1 MRRALPV
8 KTSLMAM
15 SILALLP
22 LLAVA
27 APTVGQNV
35 EGVITNVDLHG
46 EPRHITI
53 QQADGQSV
61 DVVVH
66 VSATHISYQDTK
78 DANVSP
84 ELSNLKPGMRVRAQ
98 YAGDKPT
105 NQIDVLSS
113 ASASG
118 TMIQR
123 TDANADLRSEKT
135 TGSSTTA
142 AAASNEMKVRLLQ
155 VNKNRSEIS
164 ADVAGQRRTFRVQ
177 DPKMLASVRTG
188 DLVVVTVDNPNGATP
203 TVTNVRSA
211 GMSGRVTSVDQSTGR
226 VTVNVNGQDQT
237 FTLDRSKKM
246 NLQTGDQIQFETEER
261 AAGEKVITKIDKQ

>member
-8 KTSLMAM
+8 RTSLIAV

-66 VSATHISYQDTK
+66 VGSSHISFQDAK
-78 DANVSP
+78 DANASP

-113 ASASG
+113 ASGSG
-118 TMIQR
+118 TMIQK
-123 TDANADLRSEKT
+123 TDANADLRSQST
-135 TGSSTTA
+135 TGGGTTSA
-142 AAASNEMKVRLLQ
+142 AANEMKVRLLQ
-155 VNKNRSEIS
+155 VNTNSGENS
-164 ADVAGQRRTFRVQ
+164 ADDTGQKRTFRVQ
-177 DPKMLASVRTG
+177 DPKMLASMRTG
-188 DLVVVTVDNPNGATP
+188 DLVVVTVDNPTGTTP
-203 TVTNVRSA
+203 TVTNIRAA

-226 VTVNVNGQDQT
+226 VTINVNGQDQT
-237 FTLDRSKKM
+237 FSLDRSKK
-246 NLQTGDQIQFETEER
+246 LDVKAGDQIQFETEER
-261 AAGEKVITKIDKQ
+261 AAGDKVITKITK